1 MQITETL
8 KNILNEIILEA
19 KRRKHE
25 YITIDHAFYVL
36 LKNKNV
42 RSILEDVGVDIDY
55 IRRGLD
61 YYLDRYIEKVSSAT
75 TPTETLAFH
84 KATDRMFRHIEG
96 IRKPYADEIDFF
108 IALLEDETSYASQLL
123 REFGIEKVE
132 IVEYVTE
139 IQDIED
145 EIKKLNNEK
154 KEKSVLNEYTT
165 ELTSIAHEFD
175 DVIGREEEID
185 RVMQVLARR
194 KKNNPVLVGEPGV
207 GKTAVVEGLA
217 KKIALGEVPDV
228 LKNKK
233 IYSLDMGSLIA
244 GTKYR
249 GEFEKR
255 MKAILNELK
264 KENEPILFIDEIHM
278 IVGAGAAG
286 DSKMDVANLLKPAL
300 ARGEIRCIG
309 ATTYEEYKNHFE
321 KDKALNRRFQKIDIK
336 EPSIDDTVK
345 ILEGLKD
352 KYEEFHGVRYSKE
365 AIKAAAILA
374 KKYLREK
381 FLPDSAIDL
390 IDEAGAKYK
399 LRGKK
404 LITKTD
410 IEAIVAKI
418 ANIPKESAS
427 QNEVEKIRHLE
438 ENLKSKVFGQ
448 DEAIKELVKVI
459 KRKKAG
465 LTRDNKPIGSFLFV
479 GPTGVGKTEIA
490 KQLANILGINFLRFD
505 MSEYQE
511 KHSVA
516 KLIGSPPGYV
526 GYEKGGLLTEAI
538 RKQPHTVLL
547 LDEIEK
553 AHPDIVQILLQIMDN
568 ATLTD
573 NEGRIADFRNV
584 VLIMTSNLGVG
595 EGNKPG
601 FMQEFSEFK
610 EEAIHRFFAPEF
622 INRLDAIVKFKPLSK
637 ESILLIVDKFIDEL
651 QEKLNNKK
659 VKLTLTKRAKEALA
673 KKGYSPSLGARPL
686 ARVIE
691 ENIVEPLSDY
701 ILFGDLKGG
710 GEVKVDYVKEKFTLK
725 RKDDKSK

>member
-1 MQITETL
+1 MNITENL
-8 KNILNEIILEA
+8 RRILAEIINEA

-25 YITIDHAFYVL
+25 YITLDHAFYIL
-36 LKNKNV
+36 LKNKNI
-42 RSILEDVGVDIDY
+42 REILEDVGVDVDY
-55 IRRGLD
+55 VRRGLD
-61 YYLDRYIEKVSSAT
+61 YYLDRYLEKVPVEVN
-75 TPTETLAFH
+75 PTETLAFH
-84 KATDRMFRHIEG
+84 KATERMINHLQG
-96 IRKPYADEIDFF
+96 IRKPVADEIDFF
-108 IALLEDETSYASQLL
+108 VALLEDETSYTSQLL
-123 REFGIEKVE
+123 KEFGIEKVE

-139 IQDIED
+139 IKDLEKEIEN
-145 EIKKLNNEK
+145 L
-154 KEKSVLNEYTT
+154 KEDNKETALKNFTT
-165 ELTSIAHEFD
+165 ELTKEAKKFD
-175 DVIGREEEID
+175 DVIGREKEID
-185 RVMQVLARR
+185 RVIQVLARR

-217 KKIALGEVPDV
+217 KKIANNDVPDI

-255 MKAILNELK
+255 LKKILDELK
-264 KENEPILFIDEIHM
+264 KEKEPILFIDEIHM

-300 ARGEIRCIG
+300 AKGEIRCIG
-309 ATTYEEYKNHFE
+309 ATTYEEYKNYFE
-321 KDKALNRRFQKIDIK
+321 KDRALHRRFQKIDIK
-336 EPSIDDTVK
+336 EPSIEDTVK
-345 ILEGLKD
+345 ILEGLKP

-390 IDEAGAKYK
+390 IDEAGAKFK
-399 LRGKK
+399 IRGKK
-404 LITKTD
+404 LITKSD
-410 IEAIVAKI
+410 IEGIVANI

-427 QNEVEKIRHLE
+427 QNEVEKLRNLE

-448 DEAIKELVKVI
+448 EKAIKELVKVI

-465 LTRDNKPIGSFLFV
+465 LTREDKPIGSFLFV

-553 AHPDIVQILLQIMDN
+553 AHPDIVQILLQVMDN

-573 NEGRIADFRNV
+573 NDGRKADFRNV

-595 EGNKPG
+595 EGQNLG

-622 INRLDAIVKFKPLSK
+622 LNRLDAIVRFKPLSK
-637 ESILLIVDKFIDEL
+637 ESVLMVVDKFIDEL
-651 QEKLNNKK
+651 QEKLNKKK
-659 VKLTLTKRAKEALA
+659 VKISLTKRAKEALA

-686 ARVIE
+686 ARIIE
-691 ENIVEPLSDY
+691 ENIVEPLSEE
-701 ILFGDLKGG
+701 ILFGELKGG
-710 GEVKVDYVKEKFTLK
+710 GDVRIDYVKDKFTLK
-725 RKDDKSK
+725 RKNDKNK

>member
-1 MQITETL
+1 MNITENL
-8 KNILNEIILEA
+8 RKILSEIVNEA
-19 KRRKHE
+19 KRRKNE
-25 YITIDHAFYVL
+25 YITLDHAFYIL
-36 LKNKNV
+36 LKNKEI
-42 RSILEDVGVDIDY
+42 REILEDVGVDVKY
-55 IRRGLD
+55 VRRGLD
-61 YYLDRYIEKVSSAT
+61 YYLDRYIEKVPAEV
-75 TPTETLAFH
+75 TPSETLAFH
-84 KATDRMFRHIEG
+84 KATERMINHLQG
-96 IRKPYADEIDFF
+96 INKPVADEIDFF
-108 IALLEDETSYASQLL
+108 ISLLEDERSYTSQLL
-123 REFGIEKVE
+123 KEFGIEKVE

-139 IQDIED
+139 IKDLEKEIEG
-145 EIKKLNNEK
+145 L
-154 KEKSVLNEYTT
+154 KEKDSPLKEFTT
-165 ELTSIAHEFD
+165 ELTKEALNFD
-175 DVIGREEEID
+175 DVIGREKEID
-185 RVMQVLARR
+185 RVIQILARR

-207 GKTAVVEGLA
+207 GKTAIVEGLA
-217 KKIALGEVPDV
+217 KKIAKNEVPEI

-233 IYSLDMGSLIA
+233 IFSLDMGSLIA

-255 MKAILNELK
+255 IKTILKELK

-286 DSKMDVANLLKPAL
+286 ESKMDVANILKPAL
-300 ARGEIRCIG
+300 AKGTIRCIG

-336 EPSIDDTVK
+336 EPTIEDTIK
-345 ILEGLKD
+345 ILKGLKN
-352 KYEEFHGVRYSKE
+352 KYEEFHKVRYSEE
-365 AIKAAAILA
+365 AIKNAAVLA

-390 IDEAGAKYK
+390 IDEAGAKFK
-399 LRGKK
+399 IRGKK
-404 LITKTD
+404 LITKSD
-410 IEAIVAKI
+410 IEGIVANI

-427 QNEVEKIRHLE
+427 GNEVEKLKNLE
-438 ENLKSKVFGQ
+438 DNLKAKVFGQ
-448 DEAIKELVKVI
+448 ENAIKELVKVI

-465 LTRDNKPIGSFLFV
+465 LTREDKPIGSFLFV

-490 KQLANILGINFLRFD
+490 KQLASILGINFLRFD

-526 GYEKGGLLTEAI
+526 GYEKGGILTESI
-538 RKQPHTVLL
+538 RKQPHSVLL

-553 AHPDIVQILLQIMDN
+553 AHPDIVQILLQVMDN

-573 NEGRIADFRNV
+573 NDGRKADFRNV

-595 EGNKPG
+595 EGNAPG
-601 FMQEFSEFK
+601 FMQEISEFK

-622 INRLDAIVKFKPLSK
+622 LNRLDAIVRFKPLSK
-637 ESILLIVDKFIDEL
+637 ESVLMVADKFIDEL
-651 QEKLNNKK
+651 QNRLNNKK
-659 VKLTLTKRAKEALA
+659 VKISLTKRAKDALA

-691 ENIVEPLSDY
+691 ENIVEPLSDE
-701 ILFGDLKGG
+701 ILFGGLKSG
-710 GEVKVDYVKEKFTLK
+710 GEVKIDYVKEKFNLK
-725 RKDDKSK
+725 TKK

>member
-1 MQITETL
+1 MNITENL
-8 KNILNEIILEA
+8 RKVLAEIINEA

-25 YITIDHAFYVL
+25 YITLDHAFYVL
-36 LKNKNV
+36 LKN
-42 RSILEDVGVDIDY
+42 RGIREILEDVGVDVDY
-55 IRRGLD
+55 VRKGLD
-61 YYLDRYIEKVSSAT
+61 YYLDRYIEKVT
-75 TPTETLAFH
+75 IEVNPTETLAFH
-84 KATDRMFRHIEG
+84 KATERMVNHLQG
-96 IRKPYADEIDFF
+96 IRKPVADEIDFF
-108 IALLEDETSYASQLL
+108 VALLEDETSYTSQLL
-123 REFGIEKVE
+123 KEFGIEKVE

-139 IQDIED
+139 IKDLEKEIEN
-145 EIKKLNNEK
+145 L
-154 KEKSVLNEYTT
+154 KEDKETALKSFTT
-165 ELTSIAHEFD
+165 ELTKEAKRFD
-175 DVIGREEEID
+175 DVIGREKEID
-185 RVMQVLARR
+185 RVIQILSRR

-207 GKTAVVEGLA
+207 GKTAIVEGLA
-217 KKIALGEVPDV
+217 KKIANKEVPYV
-228 LKNKK
+228 LKDKK
-233 IYSLDMGSLIA
+233 IYALDMGGLIA

-255 MKAILNELK
+255 IKKILDELK
-264 KENEPILFIDEIHM
+264 KEKEPILFIDEIHM

-300 ARGEIRCIG
+300 AKGEIRCIG

-336 EPSIDDTVK
+336 EPSIEDTIK
-345 ILEGLKD
+345 ILEGLKP
-352 KYEEFHGVRYSKE
+352 KYEEFHNVRYSKE
-365 AIKAAAILA
+365 AIKSAAILA

-399 LRGKK
+399 LKGKK
-404 LITKTD
+404 LITKSD
-410 IEAIVAKI
+410 IESIIAHI
-418 ANIPKESAS
+418 ANIPKENAS
-427 QNEVEKIRHLE
+427 SNEVEKLRNLE
-438 ENLKSKVFGQ
+438 ENLNKKVFGQ
-448 DEAIKELVKVI
+448 EKAIKELVKVI

-465 LTRDNKPIGSFLFV
+465 LTREDKPIGSFLFV

-490 KQLANILGINFLRFD
+490 KQLASILGINFLRFD

-538 RKQPHTVLL
+538 RKNPHTVLL

-553 AHPDIVQILLQIMDN
+553 AHPDIVQILLQVMDN

-573 NEGRIADFRNV
+573 NDGRKADFRNV

-595 EGNKPG
+595 EGQNLG

-622 INRLDAIVKFKPLSK
+622 LNRLDAVVKFKPLST
-637 ESILLIVDKFIDEL
+637 ESVMMVVDKFIDEL
-651 QEKLNNKK
+651 QDRLNNKK
-659 VKLTLTKRAKEALA
+659 IKISLTKRAKEALA
-673 KKGYSPSLGARPL
+673 KKGYLPSLGARPL

-691 ENIVEPLSDY
+691 ENIVEPLSDE
-701 ILFGDLKGG
+701 ILFGELRSG
-710 GEVKVDYVKEKFTLK
+710 GEVRIDYVKDKFILK
-725 RKDDKSK
+725 KKNDKSK

>member
-1 MQITETL
+1 MNITENL
-8 KNILNEIILEA
+8 RRILTDIINEA

-25 YITIDHAFYVL
+25 YITIDHAFYIL
-36 LKNKNV
+36 LKHKNI
-42 RSILEDVGVDIDY
+42 REILEDIGVDVDY
-55 IRRGLD
+55 VRRGLD
-61 YYLDRYIEKVSSAT
+61 YYLDRYIEKVPVEVN
-75 TPTETLAFH
+75 PTETLAFH
-84 KATDRMFRHIEG
+84 KATERMINHLQG
-96 IRKPYADEIDFF
+96 IRKPVADEIDFF
-108 IALLEDETSYASQLL
+108 VALLEDETSYTSQLL
-123 REFGIEKVE
+123 KEFGIEKVE

-139 IQDIED
+139 IKDLEKEIENLK
-145 EIKKLNNEK
+145 EEK
-154 KEKSVLNEYTT
+154 KESALKTFTT
-165 ELTSIAHEFD
+165 ELTKEAERFD
-175 DVIGREEEID
+175 DVIGREKEID
-185 RVMQVLARR
+185 RIIQVLARR

-217 KKIALGEVPDV
+217 KKIAKGEVPEI

-233 IYSLDMGSLIA
+233 IFALDMGSLIA

-255 MKAILNELK
+255 LKKILDELK
-264 KENEPILFIDEIHM
+264 KEKEPILFIDEIHM

-300 ARGEIRCIG
+300 AKGEIRCIG
-309 ATTYEEYKNHFE
+309 ATTYEEYKNYFE

-345 ILEGLKD
+345 ILEGLKP

-365 AIKAAAILA
+365 AIKSAAILA

-390 IDEAGAKYK
+390 IDEAGAKFK
-399 LRGKK
+399 IRGKK
-404 LITKTD
+404 LITKSD
-410 IEAIVAKI
+410 IEGIVANI

-427 QNEVEKIRHLE
+427 QNEIEKLKYLE
-438 ENLKSKVFGQ
+438 ENLKAKVFGQ
-448 DEAIKELVKVI
+448 EKAIKELVKVI

-465 LTRDNKPIGSFLFV
+465 LTREDKPIGSFLFV

-553 AHPDIVQILLQIMDN
+553 AHPDIVQILLQVMDN

-573 NEGRIADFRNV
+573 NDGRKADFRNV

-595 EGNKPG
+595 EGQNLG

-622 INRLDAIVKFKPLSK
+622 LNRLDAIVRFKPLSK
-637 ESILLIVDKFIDEL
+637 ESVLMVVDKFINEL
-651 QEKLNNKK
+651 QDRLNNKK
-659 VKLTLTKRAKEALA
+659 VKITLTKRAKEALA
-673 KKGYSPSLGARPL
+673 KKGYTPALGARPL

-691 ENIVEPLSDY
+691 ENIVEPLSDE
-701 ILFGDLKGG
+701 ILFGELRSG
-710 GEVKVDYVKEKFTLK
+710 GEVKIDYVKDKFTLK
-725 RKDDKSK
+725 RKNDKNK

>member
-1 MQITETL
+1 MNITESL
-8 KNILNEIILEA
+8 RKIFAEIINEA
-19 KRRKHE
+19 KRRKNE
-25 YITIDHAFYVL
+25 YITIDHAFYIL
-36 LKNKNV
+36 LKNRNI
-42 RSILEDVGVDIDY
+42 RNILEDVGVDVNY
-55 IRRGLD
+55 VRKGLD
-61 YYLDRYIEKVSSAT
+61 YYLDRHIEKVPVEVN
-75 TPTETLAFH
+75 PTETLSFH
-84 KATDRMFRHIEG
+84 KATERMISHLQG
-96 IRKPYADEIDFF
+96 INKPVADEIDFF
-108 IALLEDETSYASQLL
+108 IALLEDETSYTAQLL

-139 IQDIED
+139 IKDLEEEIE
-145 EIKKLNNEK
+145 EK
-154 KEKSVLNEYTT
+154 KSPLYEFTT
-165 ELTSIAHEFD
+165 ELTKEAKRFD
-175 DVIGREEEID
+175 DVIGREKEIE
-185 RVMQVLARR
+185 RVIQILARR

-207 GKTAVVEGLA
+207 GKTAIVEGLA
-217 KKIALGEVPDV
+217 KKISKGEVPEI

-233 IYSLDMGSLIA
+233 IFALDMGSLIA

-255 MKAILNELK
+255 LKAILKELK
-264 KENEPILFIDEIHM
+264 KEKEPILFIDEIHM

-300 ARGEIRCIG
+300 AKGEIRCIG
-309 ATTYEEYKNHFE
+309 ATTYEEYKNYFE
-321 KDKALNRRFQKIDIK
+321 KDKALNRRFQKIDVK
-336 EPSIDDTVK
+336 EPSIEDTIK
-345 ILEGLKD
+345 ILEGLKP
-352 KYEEFHGVRYSKE
+352 KYEEFHKVRYSKE
-365 AIKAAAILA
+365 ALKSAAILA

-404 LITKTD
+404 LITKSD
-410 IEAIVAKI
+410 IEGIVASI

-427 QNEVEKIRHLE
+427 QNEIDKLKNLE
-438 ENLKSKVFGQ
+438 EKLKAKVYGQ
-448 DEAIKELVKVI
+448 ERAIKELVKVI

-465 LTRDNKPIGSFLFV
+465 LSREDKPIGSFLFV

-538 RKQPHTVLL
+538 RKNPHTVLL

-553 AHPDIVQILLQIMDN
+553 AHPDIVQILLQVMDN

-573 NEGRIADFRNV
+573 NDGRKADFRNV

-595 EGNKPG
+595 EGQNLG

-610 EEAIHRFFAPEF
+610 EEAIHNFFAPEF
-622 INRLDAIVKFKPLSK
+622 LNRLDAIVRFKPLSK
-637 ESILLIVDKFIDEL
+637 ESILMVVDKFINEL
-651 QEKLNNKK
+651 QDRLNAKK
-659 VKLTLTKRAKEALA
+659 VKLNLTKRAKEALA

-691 ENIVEPLSDY
+691 ENIVEPLSDE
-701 ILFGDLKGG
+701 ILFGELKNGG
-710 GEVKVDYVKEKFTLK
+710 DIKIDFIKNKFVLK
-725 RKDDKSK
+725 KNNDKSK

>member
-1 MQITETL
+1 MNITENL
-8 KNILNEIILEA
+8 RRILAEIINEA

-25 YITIDHAFYVL
+25 YITLDHAFYIL
-36 LKNKNV
+36 LKNKNI
-42 RSILEDVGVDIDY
+42 REILEDVGVDVDY
-55 IRRGLD
+55 VRRGLD
-61 YYLDRYIEKVSSAT
+61 YYLDRYLEKVPVEVN
-75 TPTETLAFH
+75 PTETLAFH
-84 KATDRMFRHIEG
+84 KATERMINHLQG
-96 IRKPYADEIDFF
+96 IRKPVADEIDFF
-108 IALLEDETSYASQLL
+108 VALLEDETSYTSQLL
-123 REFGIEKVE
+123 KEFGIEKVE

-139 IQDIED
+139 IKDLEKEIEN
-145 EIKKLNNEK
+145 L
-154 KEKSVLNEYTT
+154 KEDNKETALKNFTT
-165 ELTSIAHEFD
+165 ELTKEAKKFD
-175 DVIGREEEID
+175 DVIGREKEID
-185 RVMQVLARR
+185 RVIQVLARR

-217 KKIALGEVPDV
+217 KKIANNDVPDI

-233 IYSLDMGSLIA
+233 IYALDMGSLIA

-255 MKAILNELK
+255 LKKILDELK
-264 KENEPILFIDEIHM
+264 KEKEPILFIDEIHM

-300 ARGEIRCIG
+300 AKGEIRCIG
-309 ATTYEEYKNHFE
+309 ATTYEEYKNYFE
-321 KDKALNRRFQKIDIK
+321 KDRALHRRFQKIDIK
-336 EPSIDDTVK
+336 EPSIEDTVK
-345 ILEGLKD
+345 ILEGLKP

-390 IDEAGAKYK
+390 IDEAGAKFK
-399 LRGKK
+399 IRGKK
-404 LITKTD
+404 LITKSD
-410 IEAIVAKI
+410 IEGIVANI

-427 QNEVEKIRHLE
+427 QNEVEKLRNLE

-448 DEAIKELVKVI
+448 EKAIKELVKVI

-465 LTRDNKPIGSFLFV
+465 LTREDKPIGSFLFV

-553 AHPDIVQILLQIMDN
+553 AHPDIVQILLQVMDN

-573 NEGRIADFRNV
+573 NDGRKADFRNV

-595 EGNKPG
+595 EGQNLG

-622 INRLDAIVKFKPLSK
+622 LNRLDAIVRFKPLSK
-637 ESILLIVDKFIDEL
+637 ESVLMVVDKFIDEL
-651 QEKLNNKK
+651 QEKLNKKK
-659 VKLTLTKRAKEALA
+659 VKISLTKRAKEALA

-686 ARVIE
+686 ARIIE
-691 ENIVEPLSDY
+691 ENIVEPLSEE
-701 ILFGDLKGG
+701 ILFGELKGG
-710 GEVKVDYVKEKFTLK
+710 GDVRIDYVKDKFTLK
-725 RKDDKSK
+725 RKNDKNK

>member
-8 KNILNEIILEA
+8 RKILNETINEA
-19 KRRKHE
+19 KRRKNE
-25 YITIDHAFYVL
+25 YITVDHAFYVL
-36 LKNKNV
+36 LKNKNI

-55 IRRGLD
+55 VKRGLD
-61 YYLDRYIEKVSSAT
+61 YYLDTFIEKAPVEV

-84 KATDRMFRHIEG
+84 RATERMFKHISG
-96 IRKPYADEIDFF
+96 INKPYADEIDFF
-108 IALLEDETSYASQLL
+108 IAVLEEESCYASQLL
-123 REFGIEKVE
+123 KEFGIEKVE

-139 IQDIED
+139 IKDLEN
-145 EIKKLNNEK
+145 EIKKLGEK
-154 KEKSVLNEYTT
+154 GEKSLLHEFTT
-165 ELTSIAHEFD
+165 ELTSIAKDFD
-175 DVIGREEEID
+175 DVIGREKEID
-185 RVMQVLARR
+185 RMMQILARR

-217 KKIALGEVPDV
+217 KKIANNEVPDA
-228 LKNKK
+228 LKGKK
-233 IYSLDMGSLIA
+233 IYSLDIGSLIA

-255 MKAILNELK
+255 MKAILEELK
-264 KENEPILFIDEIHM
+264 KQREPILFIDEIHM

-321 KDKALNRRFQKIDIK
+321 KDRALNRRFQKIDIK
-336 EPSIDDTVK
+336 EPSVEDTVK
-345 ILEGLKD
+345 ILEGLKSR
-352 KYEEFHGVRYSKE
+352 YEEFHGVRYSKE
-365 AIKAAAILA
+365 AIKSAAVLA

-381 FLPDSAIDL
+381 YLPDSAIDL

-404 LITKTD
+404 LITKSD
-410 IEAIVAKI
+410 IETIVANI

-427 QNEVEKIRHLE
+427 QNEIEKLKHLE
-438 ENLKSKVFGQ
+438 ENLKAKVFGQ

-465 LTRDNKPIGSFLFV
+465 LTREDKPIGSFLFV

-538 RKQPHTVLL
+538 RKNPHTVLL

-553 AHPDIVQILLQIMDN
+553 AHPDIVQILLQVMDN

-573 NEGRIADFRNV
+573 NDGRKADFRNV

-595 EGNKPG
+595 EGNAPG

-622 INRLDAIVKFKPLSK
+622 LNRLDAIVRFKPLSK
-637 ESILLIVDKFIDEL
+637 ESVLLVVDKFINEL
-651 QEKLNNKK
+651 QDKLANKK
-659 VKLTLTKRAKEALA
+659 VKISLTKKAKEALA

-691 ENIVEPLSDY
+691 ENIVEPLSEE
-701 ILFGDLKGG
+701 ILFGELKAGG
-710 GEVKVDYVKEKFTLK
+710 SVKIDYKKDKFTIK
-725 RKDDKSK
+725 RENDKS

>member
-8 KNILNEIILEA
+8 RKILNEIVMEA
-19 KRRKHE
+19 KRRKNE
-25 YITIDHAFYVL
+25 YITVDHAFYVL
-36 LKNKNV
+36 LKDKNI
-42 RSILEDVGVDIDY
+42 RAILEDVGVDIDY

-61 YYLDRYIEKVSSAT
+61 YYLDTYIEKVPVET
-75 TPTETLAFH
+75 TPTETLNFH
-84 KATDRMFRHIEG
+84 RATERMFKHISG
-96 IRKPYADEIDFF
+96 INKPYADEIDFF
-108 IALLEDETSYASQLL
+108 VALLEDETSYATQLL

-139 IQDIED
+139 IKDLE
-145 EIKKLNNEK
+145 ETKKINK
-154 KEKSVLNEYTT
+154 KESILNEFTI
-165 ELTSIAHEFD
+165 ELTSIAKYFD
-175 DVIGREEEID
+175 DVIGREKEID
-185 RVMQVLARR
+185 RVMQILARR
-194 KKNNPVLVGEPGV
+194 KKNNPILVGEPGV

-217 KKIALGEVPDV
+217 KKIALKEVPEI
-228 LKNKK
+228 LKGKK
-233 IYSLDMGSLIA
+233 IYSLDMGSLVA

-255 MKAILNELK
+255 MKAILEELK

-321 KDKALNRRFQKIDIK
+321 KDRALNRRFQKIDIK
-336 EPSIDDTVK
+336 EPSIEDTIK
-345 ILEGLKD
+345 ILEGLKSR
-352 KYEEFHGVRYSKE
+352 YEEFHNVRYSRE
-365 AIKAAAILA
+365 AIKSAAILA

-404 LITKTD
+404 LITKSD
-410 IEAIVAKI
+410 IESIVASI
-418 ANIPKESAS
+418 ANIPKESAT
-427 QNEVEKIRHLE
+427 QNEIEKLKNLE
-438 ENLKSKVFGQ
+438 TNLKSKVFGQ

-465 LTRDNKPIGSFLFV
+465 LTREDKPIGSFLFV

-490 KQLANILGINFLRFD
+490 KQLALLLGVNFLRFD

-538 RKQPHTVLL
+538 RKNPHTVLL

-553 AHPDIVQILLQIMDN
+553 AHPDIVQILLQVMDN

-573 NEGRIADFRNV
+573 NDGRKADFRNV
-584 VLIMTSNLGVG
+584 ILIMTSNLGVG
-595 EGNKPG
+595 EGNAPG

-622 INRLDAIVKFKPLSK
+622 LNRLDAIVRFKPLSK
-637 ESILLIVDKFIDEL
+637 DSILLVVDKFINEL
-651 QEKLNNKK
+651 QDKLANKK
-659 VKLTLTKRAKEALA
+659 VKIKLTKRAKEALA
-673 KKGYSPSLGARPL
+673 KKGYSVTLGARPL

-691 ENIVEPLSDY
+691 ENIVEPLSEE
-701 ILFGDLKGG
+701 ILFGDLKSGG
-710 GEVKVDYVKEKFTLK
+710 KVKIDYVRDKFILK
-725 RKDDKSK
+725 RENDKSK

>member
-8 KNILNEIILEA
+8 RKILNEIIFEA
-19 KRRKHE
+19 KRRKNE
-25 YITIDHAFYVL
+25 YITVDHAFYVL
-36 LKNKNV
+36 LKDKNI

-61 YYLDRYIEKVSSAT
+61 YYLDTYIEKVPVET
-75 TPTETLAFH
+75 TPTETLSFH
-84 KATDRMFRHIEG
+84 RATERMFKHISG
-96 IRKPYADEIDFF
+96 INKPYADEVDFF

-139 IQDIED
+139 IKDLEN
-145 EIKKLNNEK
+145 EINKLNEK
-154 KEKSVLNEYTT
+154 KEKSVLKEFPN
-165 ELTSIAHEFD
+165 ELTALAKDFD
-175 DVIGREEEID
+175 DVIGREKEID

-217 KKIALGEVPDV
+217 KKIALGEVPEV
-228 LKNKK
+228 LKGKK
-233 IYSLDMGSLIA
+233 IYSLDMGALVA

-255 MKAILNELK
+255 MKAILEELK

-336 EPSIDDTVK
+336 EPSVEDTIK
-345 ILEGLKD
+345 ILEGLKP
-352 KYEEFHGVRYSKE
+352 KYEEFHKVRYSKE
-365 AIKAAAILA
+365 ALKAAAILA

-404 LITKTD
+404 LITKSD
-410 IEAIVAKI
+410 IESIVASI

-427 QNEVEKIRHLE
+427 QNELEKLRNLE
-438 ENLKSKVFGQ
+438 SNLKAKVFGQ

-465 LTRDNKPIGSFLFV
+465 LTRDDKPIGSFLFV

-490 KQLANILGINFLRFD
+490 KQLANVLGVNFLRFD

-538 RKQPHTVLL
+538 RKNPHTVLL

-553 AHPDIVQILLQIMDN
+553 AHPDIVQILLQVMDN

-573 NEGRIADFRNV
+573 NDGRKADFRNV

-595 EGNKPG
+595 EGNAPG
-601 FMQEFSEFK
+601 FMAEHAEFK

-622 INRLDAIVKFKPLSK
+622 LNRLDAIVRFKPLSK
-637 ESILLIVDKFIDEL
+637 ESILLVVDKFIDEL
-651 QEKLNNKK
+651 QNKLSNKK
-659 VKLTLTKRAKEALA
+659 VKIKLTKRAKEALA
-673 KKGYSPSLGARPL
+673 KKGYSPKLGARPL

-691 ENIVEPLSDY
+691 ENIVEPLSEE
-701 ILFGDLKGG
+701 ILFGDLRGG
-710 GEVKVDYVKEKFTLK
+710 GEVKIDYIKDKFTLK
-725 RKDDKSK
+725 RENDKSK

>member
-1 MQITETL
+1 MNITENL
-8 KNILNEIILEA
+8 RKILADIINEA

-25 YITIDHAFYVL
+25 YITLDHAFYIL
-36 LKNKNV
+36 LRNKNI
-42 RSILEDVGVDIDY
+42 REILEDVGVDVDY

-61 YYLDRYIEKVSSAT
+61 YYLDRYIEKVPVEVN
-75 TPTETLAFH
+75 PTETLAFH
-84 KATDRMFRHIEG
+84 KATERMINHLQG
-96 IRKPYADEIDFF
+96 IRKPVADEIDFF
-108 IALLEDETSYASQLL
+108 VALLEDETSYTSQLL
-123 REFGIEKVE
+123 KEFGIEKVE

-139 IQDIED
+139 IKDLEKEIEN
-145 EIKKLNNEK
+145 L
-154 KEKSVLNEYTT
+154 KEENKESALSAFTT
-165 ELTSIAHEFD
+165 ELTKEAEKFD
-175 DVIGREEEID
+175 DVIGREKEID
-185 RVMQVLARR
+185 RVIQVLARR

-217 KKIALGEVPDV
+217 KKISKGEVPEV

-233 IYSLDMGSLIA
+233 IYALDMGSLIA

-255 MKAILNELK
+255 LKKILQELK
-264 KENEPILFIDEIHM
+264 KEKEPILFIDEIHM

-300 ARGEIRCIG
+300 AKGEIRCIG
-309 ATTYEEYKNHFE
+309 ATTYEEYKNYFE
-321 KDKALNRRFQKIDIK
+321 KDKALHRRFQKIDIK
-336 EPSIDDTVK
+336 EPSIEDTIK
-345 ILEGLKD
+345 ILEGLKP

-365 AIKAAAILA
+365 AIKSAAILA

-390 IDEAGAKYK
+390 IDEAGAKFK
-399 LRGKK
+399 IRGKK
-404 LITKTD
+404 LITKSD
-410 IEAIVAKI
+410 IEGIVANI

-427 QNEVEKIRHLE
+427 QNEVEKLRNLE
-438 ENLKSKVFGQ
+438 ENLKAKVFGQ
-448 DEAIKELVKVI
+448 EKAIKELVKVI

-465 LTRDNKPIGSFLFV
+465 LTREDKPIGSFLFV

-490 KQLANILGINFLRFD
+490 KQLASILGINFLRFD

-553 AHPDIVQILLQIMDN
+553 AHPDIVQILLQVMDN

-573 NEGRIADFRNV
+573 NDGRKADFRNV

-595 EGNKPG
+595 EGQNLG

-622 INRLDAIVKFKPLSK
+622 LNRLDAIVRFKPLSK
-637 ESILLIVDKFIDEL
+637 ESVLMVVDKFIDEL
-651 QEKLNNKK
+651 QERLNNKK
-659 VKLTLTKRAKEALA
+659 VKISLTKRAKEALA
-673 KKGYSPSLGARPL
+673 KKGYTPSLGARPL
-686 ARVIE
+686 ARIIE
-691 ENIVEPLSDY
+691 ENIVEPLSDE
-701 ILFGDLKGG
+701 ILFGELKSG
-710 GEVKVDYVKEKFTLK
+710 GEVKIDYVKDKFTLK
-725 RKDDKSK
+725 RKNDKNKR

>member
-1 MQITETL
+1 MNITENL
-8 KNILNEIILEA
+8 RKILADIINEA

-25 YITIDHAFYVL
+25 YITLDHAFYIL
-36 LKNKNV
+36 LRNKNIKE
-42 RSILEDVGVDIDY
+42 ILEDVGVDVDY

-61 YYLDRYIEKVSSAT
+61 YYLDRYIEKVPVEVN
-75 TPTETLAFH
+75 PTETLAFH
-84 KATDRMFRHIEG
+84 KATERMINHLQG
-96 IRKPYADEIDFF
+96 IRKPIADEIDFF
-108 IALLEDETSYASQLL
+108 VALLEDETSYTSQLL
-123 REFGIEKVE
+123 KEFGIEKVE

-139 IQDIED
+139 IKDLEKEIEN
-145 EIKKLNNEK
+145 L
-154 KEKSVLNEYTT
+154 KEENKESALSAFTT
-165 ELTSIAHEFD
+165 ELTKEAEKFD
-175 DVIGREEEID
+175 DVIGREKEID
-185 RVMQVLARR
+185 RVIQVLARR

-217 KKIALGEVPDV
+217 KKISKGEVPEV

-233 IYSLDMGSLIA
+233 IYALDMGSLIA

-255 MKAILNELK
+255 LKKILQELK
-264 KENEPILFIDEIHM
+264 KEKEPILFIDEIHM

-300 ARGEIRCIG
+300 AKGEIRCIG
-309 ATTYEEYKNHFE
+309 ATTYEEYKNYFE
-321 KDKALNRRFQKIDIK
+321 KDKALHRRFQKIDIK
-336 EPSIDDTVK
+336 EPSIEDTIK
-345 ILEGLKD
+345 ILEGLKP

-365 AIKAAAILA
+365 AIKSAAILA

-390 IDEAGAKYK
+390 IDEAGAKFK
-399 LRGKK
+399 IRGKK
-404 LITKTD
+404 LITKSD
-410 IEAIVAKI
+410 IEGIVANI

-427 QNEVEKIRHLE
+427 QNEVEKLKYLE
-438 ENLKSKVFGQ
+438 ENLKAKVFGQ
-448 DEAIKELVKVI
+448 EKAIKELVKVI

-465 LTRDNKPIGSFLFV
+465 LTREDKPIGSFLFV

-490 KQLANILGINFLRFD
+490 KQLASILGINFLRFD

-553 AHPDIVQILLQIMDN
+553 AHPDIVQILLQVMDN

-573 NEGRIADFRNV
+573 NDGRKADFRNV

-595 EGNKPG
+595 EGQNLG

-622 INRLDAIVKFKPLSK
+622 LNRLDAIVRFKPLSK
-637 ESILLIVDKFIDEL
+637 ESVLMVVDKFIDEL
-651 QEKLNNKK
+651 QERLNNKK
-659 VKLTLTKRAKEALA
+659 VKISLTKRAKEALA
-673 KKGYSPSLGARPL
+673 KKGYTPSLGARPL
-686 ARVIE
+686 ARIIE
-691 ENIVEPLSDY
+691 ENIVEPLSDE
-701 ILFGDLKGG
+701 ILFGELKSG
-710 GEVKVDYVKEKFTLK
+710 GEVKIDYLKDKFTLK
-725 RKDDKSK
+725 RKNDKNKR

>member
-1 MQITETL
+1 MNITENL
-8 KNILNEIILEA
+8 RKILAEIINEA

-25 YITIDHAFYVL
+25 YITIDHAFYIL
-36 LKNKNV
+36 LKNKNI
-42 RSILEDVGVDIDY
+42 REILEDVGVDVDY

-61 YYLDRYIEKVSSAT
+61 YYLDRYIEKVPVEVN
-75 TPTETLAFH
+75 PTETLAFH
-84 KATDRMFRHIEG
+84 KATERMINHLQG
-96 IRKPYADEIDFF
+96 IRKPVADEIDFF
-108 IALLEDETSYASQLL
+108 VALLEDETSYTHQLL
-123 REFGIEKVE
+123 KEFGIERVE

-139 IQDIED
+139 IKDLEKEIENLK
-145 EIKKLNNEK
+145 EEK
-154 KEKSVLNEYTT
+154 ESMLKTFTT
-165 ELTSIAHEFD
+165 ELTKEAKKFD
-175 DVIGREEEID
+175 DVIGREKEIE
-185 RVMQVLARR
+185 RVIQILARR

-207 GKTAVVEGLA
+207 GKTAIVEGLA
-217 KKIALGEVPDV
+217 KKIAKGEVPEI

-255 MKAILNELK
+255 LKKILEELK
-264 KENEPILFIDEIHM
+264 KEKEPILFIDEIHM

-300 ARGEIRCIG
+300 AKGEIRCIG
-309 ATTYEEYKNHFE
+309 ATTYEEYKNYFE
-321 KDKALNRRFQKIDIK
+321 KDKALNRRFQKVDVK
-336 EPSIDDTVK
+336 EPSIEDTIK
-345 ILEGLKD
+345 ILEGLKE

-365 AIKAAAILA
+365 AIKAAATLA

-404 LITKTD
+404 LITKSD
-410 IEAIVAKI
+410 IESIIAHI

-427 QNEVEKIRHLE
+427 TSEVEKLRNLE
-438 ENLKSKVFGQ
+438 ENLKAKVFGQ
-448 DEAIKELVKVI
+448 EKAIKELVKVI

-465 LTRDNKPIGSFLFV
+465 LTREDKPIGSFLFV

-538 RKQPHTVLL
+538 RKNPHTVLL

-553 AHPDIVQILLQIMDN
+553 AHPDIVQVLLQVMDN

-573 NEGRIADFRNV
+573 NDGRKADFRNV

-595 EGNKPG
+595 EGQNLG

-622 INRLDAIVKFKPLSK
+622 LNRLDAIVRFKPLSK
-637 ESILLIVDKFIDEL
+637 ESVLMVVDKFINEL
-651 QEKLNNKK
+651 QDRLNNKK
-659 VKLTLTKRAKEALA
+659 VKITLTKRAKEALA
-673 KKGYSPSLGARPL
+673 KKGYSPKYGARPL
-686 ARVIE
+686 ARIIE
-691 ENIVEPLSDY
+691 ENIVEPLSDE
-701 ILFGDLKGG
+701 ILFGDLRSG
-710 GEVKVDYVKEKFTLK
+710 GEVKIDFVKDKFTLK
-725 RKDDKSK
+725 KKNDKNK

>member
-8 KNILNEIILEA
+8 RKILNEIIMEA
-19 KRRKHE
+19 KRRKNE
-25 YITIDHAFYVL
+25 YITVDHAFYVL
-36 LKNKNV
+36 LKDKNI
-42 RSILEDVGVDIDY
+42 RAILEDVGVDIDY

-61 YYLDRYIEKVSSAT
+61 YYLDTYIEKVPVET
-75 TPTETLAFH
+75 TPTETLNFH
-84 KATDRMFRHIEG
+84 RATERMFKHISG
-96 IRKPYADEIDFF
+96 INKPYADEIDFF
-108 IALLEDETSYASQLL
+108 VALLEDETSYATQLL

-139 IQDIED
+139 IKDLE
-145 EIKKLNNEK
+145 ETKKINK
-154 KEKSVLNEYTT
+154 KEKSVLNEFTI
-165 ELTSIAHEFD
+165 ELTSIAKDFD
-175 DVIGREEEID
+175 DVIGREKEID
-185 RVMQVLARR
+185 RVMQILARR
-194 KKNNPVLVGEPGV
+194 KKNNPILVGEPGV

-217 KKIALGEVPDV
+217 KKIALKEVPEV
-228 LKNKK
+228 LKGKK
-233 IYSLDMGSLIA
+233 IYSLDMGSLVA

-255 MKAILNELK
+255 MKAILEELK

-321 KDKALNRRFQKIDIK
+321 KDRALNRRFQKIDIK
-336 EPSIDDTVK
+336 EPSIEDTIK
-345 ILEGLKD
+345 ILEGLKSR
-352 KYEEFHGVRYSKE
+352 YEEFHNVRYSRE
-365 AIKAAAILA
+365 AIKSAAILA

-404 LITKTD
+404 LITKSD
-410 IEAIVAKI
+410 IESIVASI
-418 ANIPKESAS
+418 ANIPKESAT
-427 QNEVEKIRHLE
+427 QNEIEKLKNLE
-438 ENLKSKVFGQ
+438 TNLKSKVFGQ

-465 LTRDNKPIGSFLFV
+465 LTREDKPIGSFLFV

-490 KQLANILGINFLRFD
+490 KQLALLLGVNFLRFD

-538 RKQPHTVLL
+538 RKNPHTLLL

-553 AHPDIVQILLQIMDN
+553 AHPDIVQILLQVMDN

-573 NEGRIADFRNV
+573 NDGRKADFRNV
-584 VLIMTSNLGVG
+584 ILIMTSNLGVG
-595 EGNKPG
+595 EGNAPG

-622 INRLDAIVKFKPLSK
+622 LNRLDAIVRFKPLSK
-637 ESILLIVDKFIDEL
+637 ESILLVVDKFINEL
-651 QEKLNNKK
+651 QDKLANKK
-659 VKLTLTKRAKEALA
+659 VKIKLTKRAKEALA
-673 KKGYSPSLGARPL
+673 KKGYSVTLGARPL

-691 ENIVEPLSDY
+691 ENIVEPLSEE
-701 ILFGDLKGG
+701 ILFGDLKSGG
-710 GEVKVDYVKEKFTLK
+710 KVKIDYVRDNFILK
-725 RKDDKSK
+725 RENDKSK